1 MPVYSGQAAHFCII
15 DIPCRLQ
22 GKNNTKFFDC
32 ATVWYNAV
40 FTLQYKPI
48 RDTHYGTPLQL
59 QDVSRQPL
67 CPEPVVRSA
76 YPCHLQAAV
85 EEECQGRR
93 LDCRLDF
100 IAYRPHSHACRGGKA
115 HLSLIY
121 LARVSEKLTFAE
133 YWEKYPAKRP
143 VYTDDTSVLERYGDN
158 IYKPVEG
165 GFEQIRNVH
174 HTDKNMA
181 KDLRGQYVLVCS
193 EFYYFSCLNPLTI
206 PAELRPRIPKGQ
218 HPTGCLTENPE
229 AFIRYVAE
237 HR

>member
-1 MPVYSGQAAHFCII
+1 MERLYSYKMSHDNRFAPNPLFGVLTLATCKPQLRKNAKVGDWIAGWTSSHIAHTPTPVG
-15 DIPCRLQ
+15 
-22 GKNNTKFFDC
+22 
-32 ATVWYNAV
+32 
-40 FTLQYKPI
+40 
-48 RDTHYGTPLQL
+48 
-59 QDVSRQPL
+59 
-67 CPEPVVRSA
+67 
-76 YPCHLQAAV
+76 
-85 EEECQGRR
+85 EER
-93 LDCRLDF
+93 
-100 IAYRPHSHACRGGKA
+100 
-115 HLSLIY
+115 LIY
-121 LARVSEKLTFAE
+121 LAKVSEKLTFAE
-133 YWEKYPAKRP
+133 YWEKYPVKRP

-206 PAELRPRIPKGQ
+206 PAELRPRVPKGQ

-237 HR
+237 HSSECKYKTE